1 MKNEYRINLRMNP
14 NKPKQ
19 KEIIDFFNERKN
31 NDSFSRNE
39 FIIEAVLGRIHGE
52 SNNDLLD
59 DIREVIR
66 DEIKNISVVVSNED
80 DKNDTT
86 DIPELTEE
94 QLAQNEADVLD
105 VLDMF

>member
-19 KEIIDFFNERKN
+19 KEIIDFFIERKN
-31 NDSFSRNE
+31 DDSFSRNE
-39 FIIEAVLGRIHGE
+39 FIIEAILGRIHGE
-52 SNNDLLD
+52 SSNALLD

-66 DEIKNISVVVSNED
+66 DELKNISGVVSYNVVKNE
-80 DKNDTT
+80 TA
-86 DIPELTEE
+86 DIREQTEE
-94 QLAQNEADVLD
+94 QLAKNEADVLD

>member
-14 NKPKQ
+14 NKSKQ

-31 NDSFSRNE
+31 DDSFSRNE
-39 FIIEAVLGRIHGE
+39 FIIEAILGRIHGE
-52 SNNDLLD
+52 SNNTLLD

-66 DEIKNISVVVSNED
+66 DEIKNISVVVLDNSNE
-80 DKNDTT
+80 NDTA

-94 QLAQNEADVLD
+94 QLALNEADVLD

>member
-19 KEIIDFFNERKN
+19 KEIIDYFNKRKTD
-31 NDSFSRNE
+31 DSFSRNE
-39 FIIEAVLGRIHGE
+39 FIIEAILGRIHGGS
-52 SNNDLLD
+52 SNALLD

-66 DEIKNISVVVSNED
+66 DEIKNISVFVSNED
-80 DKNDTT
+80 DKNDTA

-94 QLAQNEADVLD
+94 QLAQNEANVLD

>member
-14 NKPKQ
+14 NKQKQ

-31 NDSFSRNE
+31 DNSFSRNE
-39 FIIEAVLGRIHGE
+39 FIIEAILGRIHGE
-52 SNNDLLD
+52 SNNTLLD

-66 DEIKNISVVVSNED
+66 DEIKNISVVASDNSNE
-80 DKNDTT
+80 NDTAY
-86 DIPELTEE
+86 IPELTEE
-94 QLAQNEADVLD
+94 QLALNEADVLD

>member
-31 NDSFSRNE
+31 DDSFSRNE
-39 FIIEAVLGRIHGE
+39 FSIEAILGRIHGE
-52 SNNDLLD
+52 SNNALLD

-66 DEIKNISVVVSNED
+66 DEIKNISFVVSNED
-80 DKNDTT
+80 DKNDTA

-94 QLAQNEADVLD
+94 QLAKNEAGVLD

>member
-19 KEIIDFFNERKN
+19 KEIIDFFNVRKN
-31 NDSFSRNE
+31 DDSFSRNE
-39 FIIEAVLGRIHGE
+39 FIIEAILGRIHGE
-52 SNNDLLD
+52 SNNTLLD

-66 DEIKNISVVVSNED
+66 DEIKNISVVVSDNSNE
-80 DKNDTT
+80 NDTA

>member
-31 NDSFSRNE
+31 DDSFSRNE
-39 FIIEAVLGRIHGE
+39 FIIEAILGRIHGE
-52 SNNDLLD
+52 SNNALLD

-66 DEIKNISVVVSNED
+66 DEIKSISVVVSDNSNES
-80 DKNDTT
+80 DTA

-94 QLAQNEADVLD
+94 QLAKNEANVLD

>member
-14 NKPKQ
+14 NKPKH

-31 NDSFSRNE
+31 DDSFSRNE
-39 FIIEAVLGRIHGE
+39 FIIEAILGRIQGE
-52 SNNDLLD
+52 SNNALLD

-66 DEIKNISVVVSNED
+66 DEIKNISVVLSDSSN
-80 DKNDTT
+80 KNDTA

-94 QLAQNEADVLD
+94 QLAKNEVDVLD

>member
-14 NKPKQ
+14 NKQKQ

-31 NDSFSRNE
+31 DDSFSRNE
-39 FIIEAVLGRIHGE
+39 FIIEAILGRIHGE
-52 SNNDLLD
+52 SNNTLLD

-66 DEIKNISVVVSNED
+66 DEIKNISVVVSDNSNES
-80 DKNDTT
+80 DTT

>member
-14 NKPKQ
+14 NKQKQ

-31 NDSFSRNE
+31 DDSFSRNE
-39 FIIEAVLGRIHGE
+39 FIIEAILGRIHGE
-52 SNNDLLD
+52 SNNTLLD

-66 DEIKNISVVVSNED
+66 DEIKNISVVVLDNSNE
-80 DKNDTT
+80 NDTA

-94 QLAQNEADVLD
+94 QQARNEADVLD

>member
-31 NDSFSRNE
+31 DDSFSRNE
-39 FIIEAVLGRIHGE
+39 FIIEAILCRIHGE
-52 SNNDLLD
+52 SNNTLLD

-66 DEIKNISVVVSNED
+66 DEIKNISVIVSNDNE
-80 DKNDTT
+80 NDTA

>member
-19 KEIIDFFNERKN
+19 KEIINFFNERKN
-31 NDSFSRNE
+31 DDSFSRNE
-39 FIIEAVLGRIHGE
+39 FIIEAILGRIHGE
-52 SNNDLLD
+52 SNNALLY

-66 DEIKNISVVVSNED
+66 DEIKNISVVVSNDNE
-80 DKNDTT
+80 NDTA

-94 QLAQNEADVLD
+94 QMAENEADVLD

>member
-31 NDSFSRNE
+31 DDSFSRNE
-39 FIIEAVLGRIHGE
+39 FIIEAVLERIHSE
-52 SNNDLLD
+52 SNNALLD

-66 DEIKNISVVVSNED
+66 DEIKNISVVVSNDNE
-80 DKNDTT
+80 NDTA

-94 QLAQNEADVLD
+94 QMAENEADVLD

>member
-31 NDSFSRNE
+31 DDSFSRNE
-39 FIIEAVLGRIHGE
+39 FIIEAILCRIHGE
-52 SNNDLLD
+52 SNNTLLD

-66 DEIKNISVVVSNED
+66 DEIKNISVIVSNDNE
-80 DKNDTT
+80 NDTA

-94 QLAQNEADVLD
+94 QLAKNEADVLD

>member
-14 NKPKQ
+14 NKQKQ

-31 NDSFSRNE
+31 DDSFSRNE
-39 FIIEAVLGRIHGE
+39 FIIEAIFGRIHGE
-52 SNNDLLD
+52 SNNSLLD

-66 DEIKNISVVVSNED
+66 DEIKNISVVVLDNSNE
-80 DKNDTT
+80 NDTA

-94 QLAQNEADVLD
+94 QQARNEADVLD

>member
-31 NDSFSRNE
+31 DSSFSRNE
-39 FIIEAVLGRIHGE
+39 FIIEAILGRIHGE
-52 SNNDLLD
+52 SNNTLLD
-59 DIREVIR
+59 DIREVIH
-66 DEIKNISVVVSNED
+66 DEIKNISVVVSENSNE
-80 DKNDTT
+80 NDTA